1 MTGRHD
7 SFAAEY
13 CTGETV
19 TLYSQQH
26 HTRVHLQT
34 QGHTNT
40 HIPLNQSKK
49 IVSLTLNFKGLS
61 HK

>member
-1 MTGRHD
+1 MTSRHD

-49 IVSLTLNFKGLS
+49 NRVINLKF
-61 HK
+61 

>member
-1 MTGRHD
+1 MSGRNE
-7 SFAAEY
+7 SYTAEY

-34 QGHTNT
+34 NGPAKN
-40 HIPLNQSKK
+40 HIPLNPSTILYIIIII
-49 IVSLTLNFKGLS
+49 IVKTI
-61 HK
+61 